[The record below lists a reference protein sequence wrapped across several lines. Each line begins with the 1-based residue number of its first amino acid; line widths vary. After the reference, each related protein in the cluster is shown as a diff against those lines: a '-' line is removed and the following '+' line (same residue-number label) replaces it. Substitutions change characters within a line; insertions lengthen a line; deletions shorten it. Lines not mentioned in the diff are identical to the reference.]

1 MTGSALAWL
10 RGQLFT
16 MGPLSDVLVWTVV
29 WLFALAA
36 GVEWYGRRSDT
47 DLMSPATT
55 IATVAWVGFGLFWL
69 NSVPFWAFEH
79 QSYVEAILALA
90 GVPACFYAAR
100 ELYDGRTS
108 LFILSR
114 AIAVMGFIYLP
125 FETIPAISVGGLA
138 LPAPRRFL
146 IEITTAIT
154 GWIISVAGYSPELV
168 KNGAAYPATFRWVL
182 DGGDHVYNVSIVLA
196 CTGLGSIAIFGGLI
210 AAVRAPLDRKLRGL
224 AVAIPII
231 FTLNVLRTAF
241 ISIVSGNQ
249 LMHWFPDVILFLFGA
264 TDPYR
269 VSFLISDRIIS
280 QLGAVVALMII
291 TYLVVRQLP
300 ELLTVLED
308 VLYLLT
314 GDEHDLQ
321 AALDLPRE
329 PAVEQPETSRG
340 D

>member
-1 MTGSALAWL
+1 
-10 RGQLFT
+10 

-100 ELYDGRTS
+100 ELYGGRTS

-125 FETIPAISVGGLA
+125 FETIPAISVGGLS
-138 LPAPRRFL
+138 LPAPRQYL
-146 IEITTAIT
+146 IQITTAIT
-154 GWIISVAGYSPELV
+154 GWLISLAGYSPELIA
-168 KNGAAYPATFRWVL
+168 NGAGYPSTYRWVL
-182 DGGDHVYNVSIVLA
+182 ENGHIYDVSIVLA

-224 AVAIPII
+224 AIAVPII
-231 FTLNVLRTAF
+231 FTLNVMRTAF
-241 ISIVSGNQ
+241 ISIVTGNQ
-249 LMHWFPDVILFLFGA
+249 LMHWFPNVVMFLFGA

-269 VSFLISDRIIS
+269 VSFLISDRILS
-280 QLGAVVALMII
+280 QVGAVIALIAI
-291 TYLVVRQLP
+291 TYLVARQLP

-314 GDEHDLQ
+314 GEDHDLQ

>member
-16 MGPLSDVLVWTVV
+16 MGPLSDLLVWTVV

-154 GWIISVAGYSPELV
+154 GW
-168 KNGAAYPATFRWVL
+168 
-182 DGGDHVYNVSIVLA
+182 
-196 CTGLGSIAIFGGLI
+196 
-210 AAVRAPLDRKLRGL
+210 
-224 AVAIPII
+224 
-231 FTLNVLRTAF
+231 
-241 ISIVSGNQ
+241 
-249 LMHWFPDVILFLFGA
+249 M
-264 TDPYR
+264 
-269 VSFLISDRIIS
+269 
-280 QLGAVVALMII
+280 
-291 TYLVVRQLP
+291 RQD
-300 ELLTVLED
+300 T
-308 VLYLLT
+308 
-314 GDEHDLQ
+314 
-321 AALDLPRE
+321 RR
-329 PAVEQPETSRG
+329 SW
-340 D
+340 